1 MWRFSGFLLFTFLL
15 SFFNLRI
22 AFEDNKSIFSNQTAD
37 PPFYT
42 ADSIWVDS
50 VFNSLTPDERI
61 AQLLMVQAY
70 SDRTYEHEKYISELI
85 QNYKIG
91 GLIFMQGSP
100 TKQVI
105 LINKYQSISKVPLL
119 ISMDAEWS
127 VSMRLDSTVLYPR
140 QMMIGAIQNDRL
152 IYEMGI
158 EFARQLKRV
167 GVHVNFAPVCDV
179 NNNPDN
185 PVINERSFGEDK
197 FNVAQKSY
205 QYMKGMQ
212 DNGVMATGKHFPGHG
227 DTDVDSHISLPVI
240 NHNISRL
247 DSIELFPFRYLIKK
261 GISGIMVG
269 HLFVPAIDPEHNTP
283 ATLSPLAVNKLLK
296 EEMEFKGLVF
306 TDALNMGGIT
316 NYYKPGESDVKALLA
331 GNDILLFP
339 NDVDLVINE
348 IKKAVDEELITQE
361 EIDLRCKKVLMAK
374 YWAGLNDFEPIATE
388 NLYEDL
394 NNSDARLMQQKLIES
409 SLTLVTN
416 NNSIVPLKNLDTLRI
431 ATISFGNSKLSSFQ
445 NRLKYYTKTDDY
457 IYSEAIKK
465 YGYEGLIKE
474 LLKYNLV
481 IAGVH
486 NTYYSSAKRYGI
498 SDETI
503 KFIDDISG
511 QNNVIL
517 DVFANP
523 YSLAYFKNADKCV
536 AVIVSYNDWEITNDF
551 SAQLIF
557 GGIPA
562 QGRLPVTPDKR
573 FPVGSGYNTEKIRL
587 KYTRVPEEAGVDS
600 KWLYKIDSVMNDA
613 IVAEAFPGGQI
624 VAARHGIVFYQKSFG
639 YHTYSKDLPVTDFDL
654 YDLASLTKVVGTT
667 PALMKLYDENKY
679 ELNDSLSK
687 YVKNIE
693 NCDKSGFK
701 FFDIL
706 THRAGFKSWIP
717 FYKETVK
724 NEAVRLQY
732 YSNGFSEEFSIQVA
746 ENMFLLNSFKDSIYE
761 QIRKSDKNPY
771 GRYVYS
777 DLGFYLFPLFI
788 ESVTNQSFPDYLNN
802 EFYSSIGA
810 WTFCFNPLQRFDKNK
825 IVPTENDKLFR
836 RQLLHG
842 YVHDQ
847 GASMLGGISGH
858 AGLFAS
864 ANDVA
869 KMMQMYL
876 DGGEYG
882 GVEYIKSETI
892 EMFTKYQFDSTINRR
907 GLAWDKPCPGDTTK
921 GLGSGSSS
929 HLAYGHSGYTG
940 TMVWADPYYDMIYVF
955 NSNRVYPDA
964 ENWKIIKMNVRTI
977 IEEIFYQAILS
988 NDKSITNP
996 NKKANGNN

>member
-22 AFEDNKSIFSNQTAD
+22 AFEDNKSIFSNKAED

-70 SDRTYEHEKYISELI
+70 SDRTYEHEKYISDLI
-85 QNYKIG
+85 RNYKIG

-100 TKQVI
+100 YKQVV
-105 LINKYQSISKVPLL
+105 LLNKYQSISKVPLL

-227 DTDVDSHISLPVI
+227 DTDVDSHISLPII
-240 NHNISRL
+240 NHNIDRL
-247 DSIELFPFRYLIKK
+247 DSIELYPFRYLIKK
-261 GISGIMVG
+261 GICGIMVG
-269 HLFVPAIDPEHNTP
+269 HLYVPAIDPDNNTP
-283 ATLSPLAVNKLLK
+283 ATLSPLAVTKLLK
-296 EEMEFKGLVF
+296 NEMKFKGLIF

-316 NYYKPGESDVKALLA
+316 NYYKPGESDVKALIA

-339 NDVDLVINE
+339 NEIDLVISE
-348 IKKAVDEELITQE
+348 IKKAIEQGLISQE
-361 EIDLRCKKVLMAK
+361 DIDLRCKKVLMAK
-374 YWAGLNDFEPIATE
+374 YWAGLNDFKPIATE

-394 NNSDARLMQQKLIES
+394 NNSDAKLMQQKLIEN

-416 NNSIVPLKNLDTLRI
+416 KNSIIPLKNLDTLRI

-445 NRLKYYTKTDDY
+445 NRLKYYAKTDDY

-465 YGYEGLIKE
+465 YGYDGLIDE

-498 SDETI
+498 SNETI
-503 KFIDDISG
+503 KFVEDIVG
-511 QNNVIL
+511 RTNVIL

-562 QGRLPVTPDKR
+562 KGRLPVTPDKR
-573 FPVGSGYNTEKIRL
+573 FHVGSGFNTEKIRL

-600 KWLYKIDSVMNDA
+600 KWLYKVDSVMNEA
-613 IVAEAFPGGQI
+613 IAAEAYPGGQI

-679 ELNDSLSK
+679 ELNDSLSQF
-687 YVKNIE
+687 VKEIV
-693 NCDKSGFK
+693 NCDKSGYK

-724 NEAVRLQY
+724 NESERQKY
-732 YSNGFSEEFSIQVA
+732 YSNSSSEEFSIQVA
-746 ENMFLLNSFKDSIYE
+746 ENMFLLSSFKDSIFE
-761 QIRKSDKNPY
+761 QIRKSDTNPF

-802 EFYSSIGA
+802 KFYSSIGA
-810 WTFCFNPLQRFDKNK
+810 WTFCFNPLQKFDKTN

-836 RQLLHG
+836 KQLLHG

-869 KMMQMYL
+869 KMMQMFI
-876 DGGEYG
+876 DGGKYG
-882 GVEYIKSETI
+882 GVEYIKPTTI

-907 GLAWDKPCPGDTTK
+907 GLAWDKPVPVDTTK
-921 GLGSGSSS
+921 GLGSGSASN
-929 HLAYGHSGYTG
+929 LAYGHSGYTG

-964 ENWKIIKMNVRTI
+964 ENWKIIKMNVRTV

-988 NDKSITNP
+988 NDKNLENP
-996 NKKANGNN
+996 NKKTNEKN